1 MVWASSPPLFFFKP
15 RDFCTVVHYR
25 KLQDGTICVVNRSAE
40 HPDAP
45 RTSKYVR
52 GEILMGANIIQ
63 PIPNEPNKAL
73 FTIVTQVRSQGA

>member
-1 MVWASSPPLFFFKP
+1 LFFFKP

-73 FTIVTQVRSQGA
+73 FTIVTQVRSPGA